1 MVEEA
6 GLDAEGMADT
16 TSQLQ
21 VKIKALTD
29 GKVDVMFDE
38 NNFKNTTEIL
48 REMSQVWEDMTDKE
62 QAAAL
67 ELLGGKRQANVLSA
81 IIQNFDIV
89 EDAIE
94 ASANSE
100 GSALKENEKVLD
112 SIQGRLNQFN
122 NAVETFWNNL
132 LDSDV
137 IKFFVDLGTEIV
149 KLASDFGEVRSV
161 VFGLLMYFNMSKK
174 YPFDLASMIFGP
186 KGLPHIL
193 SGFKKIKKAAAET
206 NPLALYSPGLPEA
219 KQAPQ
224 LTSGKMDM
232 VPINQEL
239 QNTTKT
245 NFFTDTIKDAQTAT
259 QSIWQLFMNM
269 LNKLRAAT
277 SNIFTSAFTSIKSKA
292 SKLANS
298 IKAQYY
304 KATNQAFMTD
314 ENGRVTKASVQDTRI
329 DVYGGGDSANKEA
342 SKFSTVWDNHITRL
356 RDSINKVK
364 QDFTTIWQH
373 HNERVNES
381 VKYASMQFNKLKDS
395 ATNIFSKISNISSN
409 VANGMKDIYGK
420 ASDSIKSKIS
430 SIKNAF
436 TNATSRS
443 NKVET
448 NTGGQQSYSD
458 VKSAASKVSAEVSRI
473 WQQHIA
479 NLRGSFVAVKN
490 DISTIW
496 EHHKIRVKESTEYA
510 QGKISTFANNASA
523 NFATLKNNISTHLGR
538 IPQVAQ
544 SVADRTKQAFSKI
557 SSPIINVFN
566 GITDKLKQLLSKI
579 KNMSKDTSK
588 AFKEGLGYTDSVQT
602 GSSMFDSS
610 SKIQNKQI
618 TMGNEQ
624 AVANQLDIINQKA
637 KEGQGALQ
645 EYMSTT
651 TDVDDVTKA
660 YVETLDGQ
668 EATMGGLN
676 KFIKAHNSEVKASG
690 IAAKAAAVGHQLL
703 NAAISMGISLLI
715 SAAIEAIT
723 KYVNKSKELAE
734 ATEELMDTYNSA
746 QSTLRSHSE
755 TINEIKDDYARL
767 AKGVDGFGNNISL
780 STDEFARYNEITNK
794 IADMFPNMV
803 TGFTE
808 EGNAIIGLKGNV
820 EALTKAYEEEAE
832 AARSKVI
839 TGAQDTLE
847 NFRNNTTKENFF
859 TEKSKKD
866 ELAFFEN
873 IIKNGAS
880 DITELMKSGSMNV
893 DNWLENAGINDTN
906 WFSSSNNFKNA
917 IEENMAQ
924 IQAYYQTLKS
934 ELDAEV
940 QPIKTTMFAFLEN
953 DEDYNNLSDKGKQMA
968 QSIINGFGTEF
979 YASDEMKD
987 KSWAEIAAWMDTNV
1001 IQKLQDTDNMEQ
1013 FDTTFNL
1020 QTKFNNGDVPVDEY
1034 LKQIDALATFLESQ
1048 GFDKEVITSIKVMFD
1063 YDNLNTKMNSA
1074 KDLLDNE
1081 GDKQVGTLTDSDLEI
1096 IDKNK
1101 TNWQKEMEV
1110 DGKTTLSWE
1119 ELKNKIEDAKNAAW
1133 SASEDFKKVSEEI
1146 DNIQSAYST
1155 LSDVVTQYNKD
1166 GYLTLDNLQALLS
1179 LEPEYLSCLQMENGQ
1194 LSLNQSALE
1203 ALIQAKLDAAKATA
1217 VQDAITQLNALANKT
1232 EADAI
1237 AESANTANS
1246 AIGVLGE
1253 YASSLGIVAQNAI
1266 GAAGA
1271 VGAFQ
1276 AAVRGAKENKFVSQE
1291 DIDKVLSDFNM
1302 KINFIDS
1309 VSKNL
1314 NSNFKNIVS
1323 PDSSSKNEES
1333 ALEKL
1338 QKKYEHQLSNLEN
1351 QKTYIQNEI
1360 DRLEAED
1367 EGVSKSYYE
1376 KQIAIEQQKMN
1387 VYKQERAAL
1396 TNLLNSTK
1404 KGTDEW
1410 YETANAI
1417 WETEHGIQSC
1427 ATEMANLRK
1436 EIVELYQT
1444 VFDKMESAFGN
1455 MENLF
1460 SDRQSYIEK
1469 YMELLELQD
1478 EAKPASAYTDLI
1490 AQEEKKLANYEQEL
1504 KNLIRIRDNAVASGY
1519 LKEGSDEWI
1528 EMTDAI
1534 REQEAAVL
1542 DSKVAIAQYNDE
1554 LKQLHVEAF
1563 EMVRDAFDA
1572 RGDFYTA
1579 QQDYIEGYI
1588 DQLDAMNVDVP
1599 EEVYRDLIDIEK
1611 KKQENL
1617 QANILDA
1624 RQGLTDL
1631 EAAGYTAADE
1641 EWQNANN
1648 RIIEYEAQQQ
1658 ESITKTIE
1666 WNNAI
1671 RELDFTKFDRFIE
1684 KLQDLNSELDNVYK
1698 LTSRKDVANE
1708 DGTWTEDGLT
1718 SLATMYQQYELSKG
1732 QAKAYGEEIDR
1743 LTEAYARGEMSE
1755 NTYNERL
1762 KELTDGQWDAI
1773 QTSEDLKDSIID
1785 MCEVRV
1791 DLIEDGIQ
1799 KEIEA
1804 YQELIELKKEEL
1816 SAERDL
1822 YDFKKDVEKQT
1833 KNIAELERKIASLSG
1848 ADDAA
1853 SIAERRK
1860 LEKD

>member
-1 MVEEA
+1 M
-6 GLDAEGMADT
+6 AET

-21 VKIKALTD
+21 AKIKALTH

-48 REMSQVWEDMTDKE
+48 REMSQVWDEMTGKE

-67 ELLGGKRQANVLSA
+67 ELLGGKRQANTLSA
-81 IIQNFDIV
+81 IIHNFDIV

-174 YPFDLASMIFGP
+174 YQFDLASMIFGP
-186 KGLPHIL
+186 NGLSKIL
-193 SGFKKIKKAAAET
+193 SGLGKIKKSVGEVNKT
-206 NPLALYSPGLPEA
+206 NPLALYPPGLPEA

-277 SNIFTSAFTSIKSKA
+277 GNIFTSAFTSIKSKA
-292 SKLANS
+292 SRLANS
-298 IKAQYY
+298 IKSQYY

-409 VANGMKDIYGK
+409 VANGMKDMYGK

-523 NFATLKNNISTHLGR
+523 NFATLKNNISTHLGK

-544 SVADRTKQAFSKI
+544 SVADRTKQAFGKI

-579 KNMSKDTSK
+579 KNISKDTSK

-602 GSSMFDSS
+602 GPSMFDSS

-624 AVANQLDIINQKA
+624 DVAKQLDIINQKA
-637 KEGQGALQ
+637 KEGQSALQ
-645 EYMSTT
+645 DYMSTT

-676 KFIKAHNSEVKASG
+676 KFIGEHNSKVKASG

-703 NAAISMGISLLI
+703 NAAISMGISLLV
-715 SAAIEAIT
+715 SVAIEAIT
-723 KYVNKSKELAE
+723 KYINKNKELAE
-734 ATEELMDTYNSA
+734 ATEELMDTYSSA
-746 QSTLRSHSE
+746 QNTLRDHSE
-755 TINEIKDDYARL
+755 TIADIKDDYARL
-767 AKGVDGFGNNISL
+767 AKGVDSFGNNISL
-780 STDEFARYNEITNK
+780 STDEFDRYNEITNK

-820 EALTKAYEEEAE
+820 EALTKAYKEEAE

-839 TGAQDTLE
+839 IGAQDTLE
-847 NFRNNTTKENFF
+847 NFRNNTSKSRYSWDSFWNGSWG
-859 TEKSKKD
+859 KSKKE
-866 ELAFFEN
+866 ELDAFEYMMKTGKTDD
-873 IIKNGAS
+873 IAWNGLWT
-880 DITELMKSGSMNV
+880 DYL
-893 DNWLENAGINDTN
+893 LESAGIEIGMGIDYDDLI
-906 WFSSSNNFKNA
+906 K
-917 IEENMAQ
+917 ENMPQ

-934 ELDAEV
+934 ELDAEA
-940 QPIKTTMFAFLEN
+940 QSIKTTLFAFLEN

-979 YASDEMKD
+979 YSSDEMKD

-1001 IQKLQDTDNMEQ
+1001 VQKLQNVDNMEQ
-1013 FDTTFNL
+1013 FDATFNL
-1020 QTKFNNGDVPVDEY
+1020 QTKFNNGDVSVDEY

-1063 YDNLNTKMNSA
+1063 YDNLNTKINSA

-1081 GDKQVGTLTDSDLEI
+1081 GDKQAGTLTDSDLEI

-1101 TNWQKEMEV
+1101 TKWQKEMEV

-1119 ELKNKIEDAKNAAW
+1119 ELKDKIEDAKNAAW

-1146 DNIQSAYST
+1146 DNIQDAYST
-1155 LSDVVTQYNKD
+1155 LSGVVTQYNTY

-1203 ALIQAKLDAAKATA
+1203 ALIQTKLDAAKATA
-1217 VQDAITQLNALANKT
+1217 VQDAITQLNTLANKT

-1246 AIGVLGE
+1246 AISVLGE

-1276 AAVRGAKENKFVSQE
+1276 AALRGAKENKFVSQE
-1291 DIDKVLSDFNM
+1291 DIDKVLSEFDM

-1309 VSKNL
+1309 VSSNL
-1314 NSNFKNIVS
+1314 HSDFKKIVN
-1323 PDSSSKNEES
+1323 PDSSSKNTES
-1333 ALEKL
+1333 DLEKL
-1338 QKKYEHQLSNLEN
+1338 QKKYERQLSNLEN
-1351 QKTYIQNEI
+1351 QKTYVQNEI

-1367 EGVSKSYYE
+1367 KGVSKSYYE
-1376 KQIAIEQQKMN
+1376 KQIAIEQKKMD

-1410 YETANAI
+1410 HEIADAI

-1572 RGDFYTA
+1572 RGDFYSA

-1624 RQGLTDL
+1624 RQGLADL

-1698 LTSRKDVANE
+1698 LTSRKYVANE

-1718 SLATMYQQYELSKG
+1718 SLAAMYQQYELSKG
-1732 QAKAYGEEIDR
+1732 QAKAYSEEIDR

-1755 NTYNERL
+1755 NTYNERVKEL
-1762 KELTDGQWDAI
+1762 KEAQWDAI
-1773 QTSEDLKDSIID
+1773 QTSEDLKYSIID
-1785 MCEVRV
+1785 MCEARV

-1816 SAERDL
+1816 QSERD
-1822 YDFKKDVEKQT
+1822 
-1833 KNIAELERKIASLSG
+1833 
-1848 ADDAA
+1848 
-1853 SIAERRK
+1853 
-1860 LEKD
+1860 